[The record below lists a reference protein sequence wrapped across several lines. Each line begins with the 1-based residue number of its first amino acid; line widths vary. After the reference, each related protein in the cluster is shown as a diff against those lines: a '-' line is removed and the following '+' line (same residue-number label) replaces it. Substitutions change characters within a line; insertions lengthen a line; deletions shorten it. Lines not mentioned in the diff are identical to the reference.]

1 MLQGKYILLSLSQSS
16 WTDHFAC
23 EAHKEN
29 FRDNYVAWLK
39 ERYPVVAAAA
49 LMATAPMSYVPP
61 LPPAANPVQAPASAP
76 LLRMEVVEMEAPRP
90 QMEVEMEADLGQPTS
105 PAAIPT
111 DGFDF
116 DFDYEEYERRRD
128 QDQDPDSDAE
138 VMDSGFV
145 NHQQQLLAFLA
156 SQGVEVNIT
165 EVVQNELP
173 QLQAQGAAPILRPH
187 SFPLPPQR
195 PAPVF
200 KVNSFPPLA
209 MKVRQETNSS

>member
-1 MLQGKYILLSLSQSS
+1 MVEGEISCCCCCCFDGDRSNEPC
-16 WTDHFAC
+16 A
-23 EAHKEN
+23 
-29 FRDNYVAWLK
+29 
-39 ERYPVVAAAA
+39 
-49 LMATAPMSYVPP
+49 
-61 LPPAANPVQAPASAP
+61 PAANPVQAPASAP

-195 PAPVF
+195 PAPEF
-200 KVNSFPPLA
+200 KVNSNEFFSPTGDEG
-209 MKVRQETNSS
+209 ETRNKSS